1 MLTQQ
6 RLLRVSF
13 YYFLM
18 VLLPTVESIWNDLN
32 QMKDNSQYTEAF
44 VLVLITTYVYC
55 LVKVMLFFLIFT
67 ELAHGFRN
75 HVLRPGWDY
84 LSEKIP
90 EFTKEIK
97 KELMGF

>member
-1 MLTQQ
+1 
-6 RLLRVSF
+6 
-13 YYFLM
+13 
-18 VLLPTVESIWNDLN
+18 
-32 QMKDNSQYTEAF
+32 
-44 VLVLITTYVYC
+44 
-55 LVKVMLFFLIFT
+55 MLFFLIFT